1 MDNMNRI
8 PRISSFENNLRN
20 TLSDYINDSLEHLE
34 TNNQRRNNETNLQGN
49 INRQE
54 QTSSN
59 QVITNILDSLNRS
72 MLLYHVNIF
81 EYLNKVNSLINSLEV
96 TNQQNAPSHTN
107 NTSQQEILGGRTH
120 TRYNRNTQTQRN
132 EHLRPRDTYYYRT
145 RPIRTNLSQETNINN
160 DERSDIWRSWGSRS
174 PIHQENNHLR
184 SPTTG
189 LFNRYSTRN
198 IDPLDISGQT
208 NTTNRHQR
216 RPFQLYQFFSQN
228 NEPVIN
234 NELMQQY
241 FQNLFQNVIIRPTAE
256 QINNATETFSY
267 TTELDL
273 INHSCPITLEE
284 FQEQQI
290 IRRIKQCGHC
300 FSEESIQSW
309 FQNNVRCPVCRLDIR
324 DVSGNSINANNNHLE
339 DASGNI
345 NDSSIDSNENIPS
358 PRPLTNTLSDI
369 STSSSS
375 IYNDTFMDTFMSN
388 FANSIRDNLSEN
400 LENLLEPYNGDISSH
415 VQIEIPLEDLN
426 YINHLHDVSNNML
439 P

>member
-1 MDNMNRI
+1 
-8 PRISSFENNLRN
+8 
-20 TLSDYINDSLEHLE
+20 
-34 TNNQRRNNETNLQGN
+34 
-49 INRQE
+49 
-54 QTSSN
+54 
-59 QVITNILDSLNRS
+59 
-72 MLLYHVNIF
+72 
-81 EYLNKVNSLINSLEV
+81 
-96 TNQQNAPSHTN
+96 
-107 NTSQQEILGGRTH
+107 
-120 TRYNRNTQTQRN
+120 
-132 EHLRPRDTYYYRT
+132 
-145 RPIRTNLSQETNINN
+145 
-160 DERSDIWRSWGSRS
+160 
-174 PIHQENNHLR
+174 
-184 SPTTG
+184 
-189 LFNRYSTRN
+189 
-198 IDPLDISGQT
+198 
-208 NTTNRHQR
+208 
-216 RPFQLYQFFSQN
+216 
-228 NEPVIN
+228 
-234 NELMQQY
+234 MQQY

-300 FSEESIQSW
+300 FGEESIQSW

-324 DVSGNSINANNNHLE
+324 DVSGNSINANNNHFE

-358 PRPLTNTLSDI
+358 PRPLINTLSDI

-426 YINHLHDVSNNML
+426 YINHLHDVSNNIL